1 MKEKTSITLS
11 SDVLAKLDSLAGQNG
26 SRSAVIELI
35 VRQYLR
41 ERTRR
46 EIQARDL
53 DRLNK
58 AADRLNAEAI
68 DVLGYQISHT
78 TSDRYRRR
86 SWPR

>member
-26 SRSAVIELI
+26 SRSAVIESI

-46 EIQARDL
+46 EVQARDL

-58 AADRLNAEAI
+58 AADRLNAEAA
-68 DVLGYQISHT
+68 DVLGYQFG
-78 TSDRYRRR
+78 DE
-86 SWPR
+86 

>member
-11 SDVLAKLDSLAGQNG
+11 SDVLVKLDSLAGQNG
-26 SRSAVIELI
+26 SRSAVIESI

-46 EIQARDL
+46 EVQARDL

-58 AADRLNAEAI
+58 AADRLNAEAA
-68 DVLGYQISHT
+68 DVLGYQFG
-78 TSDRYRRR
+78 DE
-86 SWPR
+86 